1 MTLFDHFFDL
11 TDPGAA
17 LTDTALTD
25 TTLVNTV
32 VVEDQQLATLDRRL
46 DRETPVT
53 VINSTGA
60 GGIPALARRTVNSC
74 RVAAVQSSLRD
85 PGDLVGN
92 IARIAAAARELDPGV
107 TLLVGIPDG
116 YGWQQAVEAAEA
128 EELVA
133 VAGRIS
139 DEGLATRLSAF
150 VEADL
155 GFVVDGVDTIA
166 DLVGLAAAVDL
177 LIDGPE
183 IEAAT
188 KLLGG
193 ADHDQQLQAIKDWPV
208 DRAGRVRRRLR
219 SVRTRDLA
227 GITAGLTRSGLLT

>member
-1 MTLFDHFFDL
+1 MTLFDQFFDL
-11 TDPGAA
+11 TDPDAAA
-17 LTDTALTD
+17 LPESRDTG
-25 TTLVNTV
+25 LVNTV
-32 VVEDQQLATLDRRL
+32 LVADQQLAALDRRL

-60 GGIPALARRTVNSC
+60 GGIPALARRTTSAC

-92 IARIAAAARELDPGV
+92 IARIAAAARELDPDV
-107 TLLVGIPDG
+107 TVLVQIPDG

-128 EELVA
+128 EELLA
-133 VAGRIS
+133 VAGRIG

-150 VEADL
+150 IEADL
-155 GFVVDGVDTIA
+155 GFVVDGVETIA
-166 DLVGLAAAVDL
+166 ELVGLVAAVDL
-177 LIDGPE
+177 LIDAPD
-183 IEAAT
+183 IDQAAA
-188 KLLGG
+188 LLAG
-193 ADHDQQLQAIKDWPV
+193 ADHDQQLQAIKDWPA

-227 GITAGLTRSGLLT
+227 GITADLTRSGLLT